1 MVLGPGR
8 IQGHE
13 RVYISIACECRS
25 GMIQGFAQGVWT
37 KAFRPRCTCVGS
49 GVWAPGH
56 GAAGQAGGAGLA
68 GANRSVLT
76 VSVWEKRLED
86 H

>member
-1 MVLGPGR
+1 
-8 IQGHE
+8 
-13 RVYISIACECRS
+13 
-25 GMIQGFAQGVWT
+25 MIQGFAQGVWT
-37 KAFRPRCTCVGS
+37 KAFRPRCACVGS
-49 GVWAPGH
+49 GVWASGH

-68 GANRSVLT
+68 GASRSVLT